1 MPDGI
6 RYDHL
11 PRFYS
16 PDSDAGRYV
25 FIAAI
30 QHSICEAMKQNFL
43 PPLGPYA
50 DRKFW
55 AVSEALFR
63 SNESHEAIWRL
74 MTVNAILS
82 NQQMV
87 DEYKA
92 RLREVATSLLS
103 SWKPFPGDNQKK
115 ETLDR
120 LTGLLTDSATVSL
133 ELQKIRKRIH
143 VSTNVVS
150 EYFDSDSEEDSH
162 KVPGGFELPDST
174 APVLC
179 LFPAFFGTASP
190 AADSQPTL
198 IRKGTAMF
206 RDSPPLL
213 AALNGEREAR
223 SPRISSKRKPTT

>member
-6 RYDHL
+6 QYDHL
-11 PRFYS
+11 PKLYH
-16 PDSDAGRYV
+16 PGLDAGRYV

-30 QHSICEAMKQNFL
+30 QHSICKAMQQNFL

-74 MTVNAILS
+74 MTVNAILGD
-82 NQQMV
+82 QQMV
-87 DEYKA
+87 DEYKG
-92 RLREVATSLLS
+92 RLRDVAKSLLS
-103 SWKPFPGDNQKK
+103 SWKPFPGDNQKE

-133 ELQKIRKRIH
+133 ELQRIRRRIH
-143 VSTNVVS
+143 VSTDVVS

-190 AADSQPTL
+190 AVDSQPTL

-213 AALNGEREAR
+213 AALNDEREVR
-223 SPRISSKRKPTT
+223 PSRMNNKRKPTT

>member
-1 MPDGI
+1 VPDGI

-11 PRFYS
+11 PRYYS
-16 PDSDAGRYV
+16 PDSGAGCYV
-25 FIAAI
+25 FAAAI
-30 QHSICEAMKQNFL
+30 QHSICEAMTQNFL

-50 DRKFW
+50 DRKLW

-74 MTVNAILS
+74 MTVNAILGD
-82 NQQMV
+82 QRMV

-120 LTGLLTDSATVSL
+120 LTELLTDCATVSL

-150 EYFDSDSEEDSH
+150 EYFDSDSEEDLY

-213 AALNGEREAR
+213 VALSDEREVR
-223 SPRISSKRKPTT
+223 SPRMSSKRRPTT

>member
-1 MPDGI
+1 VPDGI

-11 PRFYS
+11 PRYYS
-16 PDSDAGRYV
+16 PDSGAGCYV
-25 FIAAI
+25 FAAAI
-30 QHSICEAMKQNFL
+30 QHSICEAMTQNFL

-50 DRKFW
+50 DRKLW

-74 MTVNAILS
+74 MTVNAILGD
-82 NQQMV
+82 QRMV

-120 LTGLLTDSATVSL
+120 LTELLTDCATVSL

-143 VSTNVVS
+143 VSTDVVS
-150 EYFDSDSEEDSH
+150 EYFDSDSEEDLY
-162 KVPGGFELPDST
+162 KVLVALNCQIQPLRSF
-174 APVLC
+174 
-179 LFPAFFGTASP
+179 AFFPHSLGPLPQRQTR
-190 AADSQPTL
+190 SQPLSEKEQPCFVT
-198 IRKGTAMF
+198 R
-206 RDSPPLL
+206 R
-213 AALNGEREAR
+213 RC
-223 SPRISSKRKPTT
+223 